1 MLGFTIGVNV
11 LEGNKRRKRKITERR
26 INVKCRR
33 GSCKCVTHTGH
44 GDLHNFPSM
53 HIASPFQTC
62 PRFVLCS
69 LDQAF
74 KTWEPSC
81 LCQFSGACLL
91 AKTVACDGA
100 REVRSCLW
108 PDAASVEVAAGSHTT
123 TLPRCQGRPRWGRPP
138 RSVLGSRQLLLTLGL
153 QQGAPGRRPRRWNLE
168 LLLSAK
174 VALFPLI
181 IAEWTK
187 WQGLMWA
194 LETLGRSTSRHHQHN
209 NPLLSSFHV

>member
-1 MLGFTIGVNV
+1 MCHTHRTWGTCTIFPQCTSLLLFKLVHASCSVRWIKRSKLGSRLVSANLV
-11 LEGNKRRKRKITERR
+11 A
-26 INVKCRR
+26 
-33 GSCKCVTHTGH
+33 
-44 GDLHNFPSM
+44 P
-53 HIASPFQTC
+53 A
-62 PRFVLCS
+62 
-69 LDQAF
+69 
-74 KTWEPSC
+74 
-81 LCQFSGACLL
+81 LL

-123 TLPRCQGRPRWGRPP
+123 TLPCCQGRPRWGRPP

-181 IAEWTK
+181 IAEEWTK

>member
-33 GSCKCVTHTGH
+33 GAVPASVSHTQDM

-53 HIASPFQTC
+53 HTASPFQTC

-81 LCQFSGACLL
+81 LVSANLVAPAVLG
-91 AKTVACDGA
+91 KTVACDGA

-123 TLPRCQGRPRWGRPP
+123 TLPHYHGCH
-138 RSVLGSRQLLLTLGL
+138 
-153 QQGAPGRRPRRWNLE
+153 A
-168 LLLSAK
+168 AK
-174 VALFPLI
+174 VA
-181 IAEWTK
+181 
-187 WQGLMWA
+187 QGGDVH
-194 LETLGRSTSRHHQHN
+194 LGQ
-209 NPLLSSFHV
+209 F

>member
-33 GSCKCVTHTGH
+33 GADPASVSHTQDM

-62 PRFVLCS
+62 PRFVLSS

-91 AKTVACDGA
+91 GKTVACDGA

-123 TLPRCQGRPRWGRPP
+123 TLPHYHY
-138 RSVLGSRQLLLTLGL
+138 
-153 QQGAPGRRPRRWNLE
+153 A
-168 LLLSAK
+168 AK
-174 VALFPLI
+174 VA
-181 IAEWTK
+181 
-187 WQGLMWA
+187 QGGDVH
-194 LETLGRSTSRHHQHN
+194 LGQ
-209 NPLLSSFHV
+209 F

>member
-1 MLGFTIGVNV
+1 MQAGS
-11 LEGNKRRKRKITERR
+11 
-26 INVKCRR
+26 
-33 GSCKCVTHTGH
+33 GSCKCVAHTGH
-44 GDLHNFPSM
+44 GGL
-53 HIASPFQTC
+53 A
-62 PRFVLCS
+62 
-69 LDQAF
+69 
-74 KTWEPSC
+74 
-81 LCQFSGACLL
+81 QFSLNAHRFSFSNLSTLRALFAGWIKRSKLGSRLVSANLVAPACWPKRWL
-91 AKTVACDGA
+91 AMAPGKSVLACGRTLVVWKWLPVAT
-100 REVRSCLW
+100 L
-108 PDAASVEVAAGSHTT
+108 PHYHHTT

-153 QQGAPGRRPRRWNLE
+153 EQGAPGRRPRRWNLE